1 MQNITID
8 LTKNC
13 PHRSVFLLKLQIRTV
28 ELFISLYIFS
38 SCYIKTQRDALHIGI

>member
-13 PHRSVFLLKLQIRTV
+13 PHRSVFLVNLQICMV
-28 ELFISLYIFS
+28 ELFISIYIFS
-38 SCYIKTQRDALHIGI
+38 SCYIKTHRNTLHIGV